1 MHDELVRY
9 FSAEKSESLLFLL
22 AGVGA
27 LVASALL
34 VRNGSPYR
42 GMAIPLVIV
51 GLIQVVVGA
60 SVYLRTDAQVATLTG
75 LFDGTPTE
83 FQRAELARMAVV
95 MRSFQIYKA
104 IEIVIL
110 LGGIVLALLYPHR
123 ERLYAAGIGCILQ
136 GSLMLVLDLF
146 AEKRGQ
152 IYIDAIRRLAGP

>member
-27 LVASALL
+27 LVASTLL
-34 VRNGSPYR
+34 VRSGSPYR
-42 GMAIPLVIV
+42 GMAIPLGAI

-60 SVYLRTDAQVATLTG
+60 SVYLRTDGQVAALTG
-75 LFDGTPTE
+75 LLEGTPAE
-83 FQRAELARMAVV
+83 FQRAELVRMTAV

-110 LGGIVLALLYPHR
+110 IGGIALALLYPRR

-136 GSLMLVLDLF
+136 GSLMLMLDLF

-152 IYIDAIRRLAGP
+152 IYIDAIRRLTGQ